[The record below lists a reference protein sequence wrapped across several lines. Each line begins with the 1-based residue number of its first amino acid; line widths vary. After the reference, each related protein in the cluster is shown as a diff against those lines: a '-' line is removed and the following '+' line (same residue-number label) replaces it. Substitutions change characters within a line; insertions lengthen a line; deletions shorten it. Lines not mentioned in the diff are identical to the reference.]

1 MDFIKI
7 KLVVMSIR
15 AGSELGQAFE
25 DMFRSMNPVFNLSER
40 NWKPQMDIYES
51 HDQILILA
59 EIAGVRKEDLEVEIN
74 SRAVRIYGHRQQP
87 QHGEKMSYRLAEIQY
102 GRFERTLYLPAPI
115 DAEKVSA
122 AFPER
127 PAGHH
132 TGQTTSGKDLL
143 HPHFRWISP
152 RSAARIYFLKKNVR
166 TMEKTH
172 DTQ

>member
-7 KLVVMSIR
+7 KFGSDVNP

-122 AFPER
+122 AFQNGLLVITLAKR
-127 PAGHH
+127 P
-132 TGQTTSGKDLL
+132 Q
-143 HPHFRWISP
+143 
-152 RSAARIYFLKKNVR
+152 
-166 TMEKTH
+166 EKTYSIPIS
-172 DTQ
+172 DG